1 MTPQNK
7 NAQVREIDYIKLL
20 FHCLKKWYWFAIMV
34 ALSVGGAMFYLA
46 RTNKVYQV
54 GATIMIRS
62 DENRGT
68 TQGDMM
74 QVMGF
79 QLSKRVED
87 EIQIIKSFSIMDQTV
102 RSLNLQ
108 TEYRKKMGLR
118 WVGQYPNPDIVV
130 SYPPM
135 YLDTLRKTIQIE
147 IERTEQDYVVSVTQD
162 DLKSKIHAS
171 QLSDPVETC
180 VGPISFL
187 EMRPLAPGDKMR
199 MHTAPVRNWA
209 KSFRAMLN
217 CSPVQKESN
226 VIAITMASDIP
237 ARSRDIISKVIELY
251 NMDAVIDKNIMAT
264 NTANFIN
271 ERLAI
276 VTMELDTVEQA
287 VEDYMQANN
296 LNDLSKEVQLAL
308 QTMTDYQKQLVNIET
323 QINLLNYVE
332 EYLRDEQNAQNVIPS
347 NLGIQDASLLKMMQD
362 YNVLALDRMR
372 LSRSA
377 TEQSPLFRQTDERM
391 STLRQNILA
400 SIANIKQGLE
410 ITRQD
415 ITRQDRQVTNALRNA
430 PNKERRYVEIKRQQQ
445 IKEKLYI
452 YLYQKREENALTL
465 ASTVMPAKVID
476 APDTPASPIAPRH
489 KRILLIALLI
499 GLGIPG
505 AIIFLQEYLNDEIQ
519 DKRDFDAIV
528 KAPFLGEIMQGHSDE
543 AVVVTSHNNSAHA
556 EMFRNIRTN
565 LRFMLPDQ
573 QSNVILVTSA
583 MNGEGKSYV
592 AINTAISLALLKKRV
607 CLVGLDIRKP
617 TLSNYLHI
625 DFKGQLTSY
634 LTDTDISFDD
644 LVIPGGAVDGLDV
657 IPSGIIPPNPGELIQ
672 SPRLADLFTELR
684 SRYDYIVVDT
694 APVSLVSDTFHLDK
708 YADLTLF
715 VSRANYLSREFL
727 PTIQE
732 VYEQKKLHNMAC
744 ILNGVR
750 GGASRYGYR
759 YGYGYGYRYGYGHR
773 YGYGYGY
780 YGQKKD

>member
-1 MTPQNK
+1 MVQQSRNT
-7 NAQVREIDYIKLL
+7 QVREIDYIKLL
-20 FHCLKKWYWFAIMV
+20 FHCIKRWYWFAIMV
-34 ALSVGGAMFYLA
+34 ILSIGGALFYLA
-46 RTNKVYQV
+46 RQNKVYQV

-62 DENRGT
+62 NENRGT

-79 QLSKRVED
+79 HLNKRVED
-87 EIQIIKSFSIMDQTV
+87 EIQIIKSFAIMEQAV

-108 TEYRKKMGLR
+108 TEYRKKNGMR
-118 WVGQYPNPDIVV
+118 WVGQYPNSDIVV
-130 SYPPM
+130 SYPNGG
-135 YLDTLRKTIQIE
+135 IE
-147 IERTEQDYVVSVTQD
+147 SIRSSIFINIERTENDYIVNVRHGEQE
-162 DLKSKIHAS
+162 SKIHVSTLAEPIES
-171 QLSDPVETC
+171 C

-187 EMRPLAPGDKMR
+187 EVKPLKAGDKMAIT
-199 MHTAPVRNWA
+199 TAPISSCANAYRSA
-209 KSFRAMLN
+209 LN
-217 CSPVQKESN
+217 CFPVERESN
-226 VIAITMASDIP
+226 VISITMNSDIP
-237 ARSRDIISKVIELY
+237 ARSCDIISKVIELY

-271 ERLAI
+271 ERLAV

-287 VEDYMQANN
+287 VEDYMQAND
-296 LNDLSKEVQLAL
+296 LNDLSSEVQLAL
-308 QTMTDYQKQLVNIET
+308 HTMTDYQKQLVNIET
-323 QINLLNYVE
+323 QINLLTYVE
-332 EYLRDEQNAQNVIPS
+332 EYLNNEQNAQNVIPS

-372 LSRSA
+372 FSRSA
-377 TEQSPLFRQTDERM
+377 TEQSPLFQQTDERM
-391 STLRQNILA
+391 NVLRENILL
-400 SIANIKQGLE
+400 SIANIKQGLN
-410 ITRQD
+410 ITKQD
-415 ITRQDRQVTNALRNA
+415 ISRQDRQLTNALRNA

-445 IKEKLYI
+445 IKEELYI

-465 ASTVMPAKVID
+465 ASTVMPAKIID
-476 APDTPASPIAPRH
+476 EPMTTGAISPRE
-489 KRILLIALLI
+489 KRILLIALLL
-499 GLGIPG
+499 GLGIPAG
-505 AIIFLQEYLNDEIQ
+505 IIFLQEYLNDEIQ
-519 DKRDFDAIV
+519 DKRDYESIV

-543 AVVVTSHNNSAHA
+543 AVVVTTHNNSAHA

-573 QSNVILVTSA
+573 QSYVLLVTSA

-634 LTDTDISFDD
+634 LTDSSISFDD

-694 APVSLVSDTFHLDK
+694 APISLVSDTFHLDK
-708 YADLTLF
+708 YADMTLF
-715 VSRANYLSREFL
+715 VSRANYLSRDFL

-732 VYEQKKLHNMAC
+732 VYEQHKLHNMAC
-744 ILNGVR
+744 VLNGVR

-759 YGYGYGYRYGYGHR
+759 YEYGYGYRYGYGAR

-780 YGQKKD
+780 YGQSKS

>member
-7 NAQVREIDYIKLL
+7 STQVRDVDYIKLL
-20 FHCLKKWYWFAIMV
+20 FHCLKKWYWFAATL
-34 ALSVGGAMFYLA
+34 ALALGAAFFYLA
-46 RTNKVYQV
+46 SHNKVYQV

-62 DENRGT
+62 EETRGT

-79 QLSKRVED
+79 QLNKRVED
-87 EIQIIKSFSIMDQTV
+87 EIQIIKSFSIMDQAV

-108 TEYRKKMGLR
+108 TEYRKKKGLR

-135 YLDTLRKTIQIE
+135 YLDTLGKTIQIE
-147 IERTEQDYVVSVTQD
+147 IERTEQDYVVSVAQGD
-162 DLKSKIHAS
+162 QKSKIHVS
-171 QLSDPVETC
+171 SLGEPVETC
-180 VGPISFL
+180 AGPISFL
-187 EMRPLAPGDKMR
+187 EMRPLAQGDKMR

-209 KSFRAMLN
+209 KSFRGALN

-323 QINLLNYVE
+323 QINLLSYVE
-332 EYLRDEQNAQNVIPS
+332 SYLRDEQNAQNVIPS
-347 NLGIQDASLLKMMQD
+347 NLGIQDASLLKMIQD

-391 STLRQNILA
+391 TTLRQNILH

-410 ITRQD
+410 ITKKD
-415 ITRQDRQVTNALRNA
+415 ITNQDRQVTNALRNA

-499 GLGIPG
+499 GLGIPA

-519 DKRDFDAIV
+519 DKRDFEAIV

-573 QSNVILVTSA
+573 QSYVLLVTSA

-634 LTDTDISFDD
+634 LTDSSISFDD

-694 APVSLVSDTFHLDK
+694 APISLVSDTFHLDK
-708 YADLTLF
+708 YTDMTLF
-715 VSRANYLSREFL
+715 VSRANYLSRDFL

-744 ILNGVR
+744 VLNGVR

-759 YGYGYGYRYGYGHR
+759 YGYGYSYGYG
-773 YGYGYGY
+773 YGARYGYGY
-780 YGQKKD
+780 YGQSKS